1 MGEDRTR
8 AADGEAVTVA
18 GVEGMDPMRASAA
31 TAAATNSLA
40 GVGAPAPPAA
50 PGRTPPRSN
59 EGRPEGG
66 FDNPELTSGLLSDN
80 ITPVQREGL
89 GRLSRLL
96 RMPPRELLD
105 SLRGGTGLGFLL
117 AARRLGGNVLFGMF
131 DKGLLIDA
139 QA

>member
-1 MGEDRTR
+1 M
-8 AADGEAVTVA
+8 A

-31 TAAATNSLA
+31 TAAATTPLS

-50 PGRTPPRSN
+50 PGRTPPGSGAAG
-59 EGRPEGG
+59 GRPEGG
-66 FDNPELTSGLLSDN
+66 FDNPELTSGLLSDT

-105 SLRGGTGLGFLL
+105 ALRSGTGLGFLL
-117 AARRLGGNVLFGMF
+117 AARRLGGNALFGMF

>member
-1 MGEDRTR
+1 M
-8 AADGEAVTVA
+8 A
-18 GVEGMDPMRASAA
+18 GMEGVDPMRASAVA
-31 TAAATNSLA
+31 AAATNNVS
-40 GVGAPAPPAA
+40 GVGSPAPVPAPTRA
-50 PGRTPPRSN
+50 GQRDA
-59 EGRPEGG
+59 RPSGG

-80 ITPVQREGL
+80 VTPVQREGL

-96 RMPPRELLD
+96 RMQPRDLLD

-117 AARRLGGNVLFGMF
+117 AARKLGAGSLFGMF

>member
-1 MGEDRTR
+1 MGGKPPRS
-8 AADGEAVTVA
+8 ADEETVTVA

-31 TAAATNSLA
+31 TAAAANSLP
-40 GVGAPAPPAA
+40 GVGAPSPAPAPTRVPARD
-50 PGRTPPRSN
+50 P
-59 EGRPEGG
+59 ERPTGG
-66 FDNPELTSGLLSDN
+66 FENPELTSGLLSDN

-117 AARRLGGNVLFGMF
+117 TARRLGAQALFGMF